1 MYGDPDKTIAERFS
15 EMDQQRR
22 GQLDRGRVNASLT
35 IPRLLP
41 PEDWSEDISLPNPY
55 SSVASKGVTNLA
67 SRMLSALIPLND
79 LPFFGLSMKDGV
91 EAAPEAQL
99 MLDALAGQIYS
110 KLASKNIRDSF
121 FQALQSL
128 IVVGD
133 SCVKLMD
140 DYTFRTIRL
149 DHYCVMRDVVGE
161 LIELVHIEFVP
172 EDMADIPAYSDTIYG
187 AGMWER
193 PGFKTVYC
201 RYVMLEDGTWQANK
215 EDSEGNFIE
224 EGVYEVFPYAVLR
237 WSSVTSENYGRSKVE
252 EIYGDIQTLETYT
265 QSLID
270 SMAAASTFFM
280 GVSPTGV
287 TELSDLADSQN
298 GEWVAARREDTY
310 VITPAE
316 TMAPQIQQMQSAVA
330 TMRQSVSESFLM
342 QGGVT
347 RQAERVTAT
356 EVRMQGQELENVL
369 GGAFSAIAR
378 DLLVPTVK
386 RAIYNMVSDGTMDEA
401 LEKEFFEE
409 GRISL
414 DIITGLQAL
423 SQDSQLQKLMQ
434 MGEMVRNLPEQ
445 AAQHF
450 KWEEYGKALISS
462 LGFDSRN
469 WVRSSEELEEEK
481 MEMMKA
487 EQEMA
492 TQGAVGQGVA
502 QGLGAGAAQ
511 AAGAAVQGMAPQ
523 VMEQVMTGGGAP
535 VQGGG
540 MPPGGA

>member
-1 MYGDPDKTIAERFS
+1 MYGDPDKTIAERFM

-22 GQLDRGRVNASLT
+22 GQLDRGRVNAQLT

-79 LPFFGLSMKDGV
+79 LPFFGLSLKDGV
-91 EAAPEAQL
+91 EPDPKAQL

-110 KLASKNIRDSF
+110 KLSSKNIRDSF

-133 SCVKLMD
+133 SCIKLMD
-140 DYTFRTIRL
+140 DYTFRSIRL
-149 DHYCVMRDVVGE
+149 DHYAVMRDVVGE
-161 LIELVHIEFVP
+161 LIELVHIEFIP
-172 EDMADIPAYSDTIYG
+172 DDMADIPSQSNTIYG
-187 AGMWER
+187 SGLWER
-193 PGFKTVYC
+193 PGFKTIYC
-201 RYVMLEDGTWQANK
+201 RYVLLDDGTWKAEK
-215 EDSEGNFIE
+215 EDSEGNMIE
-224 EGVYEVFPYAVLR
+224 DGIYEVFPYAVLR

-252 EIYGDIQTLETYT
+252 EIFGDIQTLEAYT

-287 TELSDLADSQN
+287 TELNDLAAAQN
-298 GEWVAARREDTY
+298 GQWVAARREDTY

-330 TMRQSVSESFLM
+330 TMRQSVSEAFLM

-378 DLLVPTVK
+378 DLLVPVVQRT
-386 RAIYNMVSDGTMDEA
+386 IYNMVSDGTLDAA
-401 LEKEFFEE
+401 LEEEFFED

-414 DIITGLQAL
+414 EIITGLQAL

-434 MGEMVRNLPEQ
+434 MGEMMRNLPPE
-445 AAQHF
+445 AIEHF

-469 WVRSSEELEEEK
+469 WIRSKEDLDAEKAKMMEEQQ
-481 MEMMKA
+481 A
-487 EQEMA
+487 MA

-502 QGLGAGAAQ
+502 QGLGTGAAQ
-511 AAGAAVQGMAPQ
+511 AAGQAVSAMAPQ

-540 MPPGGA
+540 MPPGGM